1 MASKTLDGRFKF
13 EIVRKIA
20 KISKRGTWNLE
31 LNEVKFGDADAKL
44 DLRVWSE
51 GHTLMG
57 KGIAFSVEEF
67 EVLKGIDG
75 SNENKNKKKKG
86 KYSKRIKESGLSS
99 ILIGTKKRK

>member
-57 KGIAFSVEEF
+57 QGIAFSVEEF
-67 EVLKGIDG
+67 EVLKGIDV
-75 SNENKNKKKKG
+75 SNENKKKKG

>member
-1 MASKTLDGRFKF
+1 M
-13 EIVRKIA
+13 
-20 KISKRGTWNLE
+20 
-31 LNEVKFGDADAKL
+31 NEVKFGDADAKL

-67 EVLKGIDG
+67 EVLKGIDVL
-75 SNENKNKKKKG
+75 NEKKKKKG
-86 KYSKRIKESGLSS
+86 KYLKRIKESGLSS